1 MVDTQ
6 LCGIFFKI
14 NSQAS
19 VQFLPSPEYL
29 EAGKFKISRH
39 AKMVD
44 TQNLNLNKLYYRES
58 YDQLLA
64 VSDYYT
70 LFDRPSE
77 CLGYKKSD
85 LALVSSASISTV
97 TNVSKDKVARILTD
111 FFQGLIEVSR
121 RTNKEAK
128 ICVGACGH
136 LLLQKNRELSF

>member
-1 MVDTQ
+1 MTERDLLRQIASNLTKEEIQRTNQSPENAKVHFTEHLQSCNKVWQSFEKFIFDQVCKKNRMVDTQ

-19 VQFLPSPEYL
+19 VQFLPSPDYL

-77 CLGYKKSD
+77 CLGYKK
-85 LALVSSASISTV
+85 
-97 TNVSKDKVARILTD
+97 K
-111 FFQGLIEVSR
+111 
-121 RTNKEAK
+121 
-128 ICVGACGH
+128 
-136 LLLQKNRELSF
+136 